1 MKRGPRHITVGIALA
16 PVLLSALLSQFVPAR
31 GVAAPVPEQPAAP
44 RRAVERW
51 AAPRRQPNAIPV
63 SQRRNTLVEGQSGPE
78 IVPAPTPMASDANS
92 PSQPRASVARNEVID
107 LTPANVEA
115 SDLAFPINL
124 ATALRLADARPLI
137 VAAAQSG
144 AWVAEAKLQRANVLW
159 IPTFNAGSNYIRHDG
174 FGPDFNL
181 GLNTPARPLNQNINF
196 LYSGI
201 GLIQNVAMTDAI
213 FEPLAAHQVLS
224 ANRWNIQTAKNDA
237 LLATANAYFGVH
249 QYRGQ
254 YAGAI
259 DVVRRGHKLVERLQ
273 SLSHDLI
280 PKVEVDRAQ
289 SMLADMEQ
297 LTATARERW
306 RVASA
311 DLTQVLRL
319 DPRVIIVP
327 QEHDHLQIT
336 LIDPSRGL
344 DELIPI
350 GLTNRPELESQQ
362 AIVRAVAQRIRRE
375 KGRILMPTMMLNGF
389 QTPNELIQFGAQG
402 IGHGNSMNHW
412 SLRNDISPQAIW
424 QWEGM
429 GLGNLARIKEQR
441 GEQSKSIVE
450 LFMAQDAV
458 AGDVTRAQARLQAS
472 AVRVTQAER
481 AMRKALI
488 TYDGNFEG
496 LAQTKRFENVLV
508 QVYRPQEV
516 VIALIHLMDAYDNY
530 FGTVADYNRAQFEM
544 YHALGYP
551 AAEVAD
557 LRPPGDTQPIDTSR
571 PSYLPPVG
579 TGPPPASR

>member
-1 MKRGPRHITVGIALA
+1 MKRGPRVMTVGIAFA
-16 PVLLSALLSQFVPAR
+16 PVLWFALLSQF
-31 GVAAPVPEQPAAP
+31 AATCCQAAAAAGQPAAP
-44 RRAVERW
+44 RGAVERW
-51 AAPRRQPNAIPV
+51 ASPPRHPSVTAA
-63 SQRRNTLVEGQSGPE
+63 SQRRTTIAEGPAGPE
-78 IVPAPTPMASDANS
+78 IVPAPPPVA
-92 PSQPRASVARNEVID
+92 PKSQPPSRPPVSTAQRGVVD
-107 LTPANVEA
+107 LPPANVEA

-144 AWVAEAKLQRANVLW
+144 AWVAEAKLQRAKVLW

-201 GLIQNVAMTDAI
+201 GLIQNVAVTDAI

-249 QYRGQ
+249 QHRGS
-254 YAGAI
+254 YAGAM
-259 DVVRRGHKLVERLQ
+259 DVVRRGRELVERLQ
-273 SLSHDLI
+273 ALSYDLI

-319 DPRVIIVP
+319 DPRVVIVP

-336 LIDPSRGL
+336 LIDPGRGL

-429 GLGNLARIKEQR
+429 GLGNFARIKEQR
-441 GEQSKSIVE
+441 GEQSKSMVE
-450 LFMAQDAV
+450 LFMTQDAV

-472 AVRVTQAER
+472 AVRVTQADR

-508 QVYRPQEV
+508 QVYRPQEA

-551 AAEVAD
+551 AAEVAG
-557 LRPPGDTQPIDTSR
+557 LQPPGEAQPVDTSR
-571 PSYLPPVG
+571 PAYLPPVG